1 MEIGVERNH
10 QQYKSQNQQC
20 TDRFIQLGGL
30 VFWNLSGAM
39 LLIIMEQDMLKRV
52 MRYCLIV

>member
-10 QQYKSQNQQC
+10 QQYKSQNQC